1 MINGEERQKNMDER
15 KEKILAI
22 IKEKGPVIPSDVS
35 GAIGQNLFITSV
47 ILSEMVKEK
56 YLIVSHIKIGASP
69 LYLMPGQ
76 EAALEKF
83 TDRLV
88 SKERNVFELIKKKS
102 VLEDDKLGYAD
113 KVAIREIG
121 DFAKPLKATLNN
133 EEKIFWRFYSL
144 PREQAIEKINALMGS
159 HAPKAKKEPVKEM
172 KVSERKETK
181 QLTSLM
187 PKQKLVK
194 ANQSILAFKGKVEE
208 FAKKNNISIVNE
220 EIKGKD
226 LFFNASLGSDIG
238 RLQYMIVAKDKKSI
252 SDSDLS
258 LAYSKGQSLRLPVLF
273 LSTGKLSK
281 KGSKYEESL
290 KGQLIF
296 KEI

>member
-15 KEKILAI
+15 KEKILNI

-56 YLIVSHIKIGASP
+56 HLVVSHIKIGSSP

-102 VLEDDKLGYAD
+102 IIEDDKLSYAD

-144 PREQAIEKINALMGS
+144 PKEQAIEKINELMGS
-159 HAPKAKKEPVKEM
+159 HPTKAKKESITKDKKEP
-172 KVSERKETK
+172 KP
-181 QLTSLM
+181 LAPLM
-187 PKQKLVK
+187 PKQKPVK
-194 ANQSILAFKGKVEE
+194 ITQSIIAFKEKVEN
-208 FAKKNNISIVNE
+208 FARKNNINIVSE

-238 RLQYMIVAKDKKSI
+238 RLQYLIVAKDKKSV
-252 SDSDLS
+252 SDADLS

-281 KGSKYEESL
+281 KGSKYKESL

-296 KEI
+296 KEL